1 MLPKI
6 SIITVVYNDGKN
18 ISRTIESVINQSYNH
33 IEYVIIDGGS
43 TDSTVEEINKY
54 RNKIDVFI
62 SEKDKGIY
70 DAMNKGIQLCSGEW
84 LLFLNS
90 GDFFHSTDILDL
102 MSRHIEQSNNSD
114 IIYGD
119 FNVLS
124 EGVKFGFVN
133 KATDVNR
140 IKKDMIFSH
149 QACLIK
155 RSLHQKNIY
164 DLKYR
169 ICADYDFLLQ
179 SYLEGAK
186 FYKVSEV
193 IATVS
198 NGGLSDMNRINVF
211 KERLQIKNT
220 LTPSLMNHFYFFKS
234 VAYLSFVELVKKS
247 IPDSVFEKI
256 YKLKYK
262 IRGTNN

>member
-6 SIITVVYNDGKN
+6 SIITVVYNDGQN
-18 ISRTIESVINQSYNH
+18 ISRTIESVINQSYKN

-43 TDSTVEEINKY
+43 TDSTVKQINKY
-54 RNKIDVFI
+54 NSKIDVFI

-70 DAMNKGIQLCSGEW
+70 DAMNKGIELCSGEW

-90 GDFFHSTDILDL
+90 GDFFHHNDILDL
-102 MSRHIEQSNNSD
+102 MFGYIEQNDNSD

-124 EGVKFGFVN
+124 EGVKFSFVN
-133 KATDVNR
+133 KASDLNR
-140 IKKDMIFSH
+140 IKKDMVFSH

-155 RSLHQKNIY
+155 RSLHQKFKY
-164 DLKYR
+164 DLTYR
-169 ICADYDFLLQ
+169 ICADYDFLLK
-179 SYLEGAK
+179 SYLDGAK
-186 FYKVSEV
+186 FNKVPEV

-211 KERLQIKNT
+211 KERLKIKNI
-220 LTPSLMNHFYFFKS
+220 LAPSHVNYFYFFKS
-234 VAYLSFVELVKKS
+234 ITYLYFVELVKKLMPHS
-247 IPDSVFEKI
+247 IFEKF

-262 IRGTNN
+262 IRSTIN